1 MARIAQRNGWFPT
14 FRVIDE
20 DARLDPLPAHA
31 MKRSTILCLALLGA
45 CRASEPPTH
54 YGFIARLGTDTV
66 SIENVVRRA
75 DTLVSDEVDRFPR
88 VRRRHTRIVLSPDGS
103 IRHLEMDIRTPSE
116 PSAQRLRHV
125 VVDVDGEDVQI
136 TKKDSSGVRNTTLH
150 TDGKRLVEGHLEQ
163 MYSLTDLYFAAALRR
178 ANSTKLA
185 AGDSVPVNQFYID
198 REFDR
203 FPLGSGIV
211 RPLPGPKAE
220 LRHDWLSGW
229 ADATFDSA
237 YHMLTY
243 SGARSTYKVEV
254 QRLAD
259 SVNVAAIGER
269 FTAQEAANGM
279 KQLSVRDTAR
289 ATIGAATFQVDYGRP
304 LARGR
309 VLLGN
314 ILPYDRVWRT
324 GANAAT
330 QFTTSARIV
339 IGNMPLPAGT
349 YTLWTV
355 PRANGKADLIVNRQ
369 SGQWGTGYDAR
380 FDLGSQ
386 HFTTAV
392 LAAPVEKFAI
402 SIVPS
407 DANHGTMIMEW
418 GTFRWTIP
426 IEVL

>member
-1 MARIAQRNGWFPT
+1 MKA
-14 FRVIDE
+14 
-20 DARLDPLPAHA
+20 PALA
-31 MKRSTILCLALLGA
+31 FLCLLAGCA
-45 CRASEPPTH
+45 HDQPAQH
-54 YGFIARLGTDTV
+54 YGYIARLGNDTV

-88 VRRRHTRIVLSPDGS
+88 VRRRHTGIVLSPDGS

-116 PSAQRLRHV
+116 PPGQRVRRV
-125 VVDVDGEDVQI
+125 VVDVDG
-136 TKKDSSGVRNTTLH
+136 KDIRIAKVDSTGERKTTLH
-150 TDGKRLVEGHLEQ
+150 SDGKRLVEGTLPQ
-163 MYSLTDLYFAAALRR
+163 MYSLTDLYFAAALQQ
-178 ANSTKLA
+178 ADSTKLP

-211 RPLPGPKAE
+211 RPLPGHKAE

-254 QRLAD
+254 ERLSD
-259 SVNVAAIGER
+259 SVDVAGIGER
-269 FTAQEAANGM
+269 FAAAEATAGV

-289 ATIGAATFQVDYGRP
+289 AEIGSAALAVDYGRP

-330 QFTTSARIV
+330 QFTNSARIV
-339 IGNMPLPAGT
+339 VGDMPLPPGT

-355 PRANGKADLIVNRQ
+355 PRANRKADLIVNRQ
-369 SGQWGTGYDAR
+369 VGQWGTGYDPH
-380 FDLGSQ
+380 FDLGIQ
-386 HFTTAV
+386 HFTTSV
-392 LAAPVEKFAI
+392 LKTPVEKFTI
-402 SIVPS
+402 SIVPTDS
-407 DANHGTMIMEW
+407 RFGTLVMEW
-418 GTFRWTIP
+418 GTFRWTLP